1 MTRSYVAAIGDALQK
16 LEGFKIWVITSKFN
30 LAFNLSG
37 IVTGF
42 FIMEEVAM
50 LEGDVL
56 DALKTPEEVKV
67 PVAAAE
73 LTIGHSLE
81 PRGLFL
87 VNQVNY

>member
-1 MTRSYVAAIGDALQK
+1 
-16 LEGFKIWVITSKFN
+16 
-30 LAFNLSG
+30 
-37 IVTGF
+37 
-42 FIMEEVAM
+42 M